1 MKKRKKLLPNA
12 RENIGLVILFLFVSL
27 FLIKNVFFS
36 KNLNKDIIAL
46 ENPKSYDINLS
57 SKALV
62 IKDEYLYFIGKSN
75 IETDNSKVAVDKEI
89 GEVDVNQIDQN
100 LKDYLA
106 EKVEVLKAQEENKDS
121 KVEVLKAQEENK
133 DSKVE
138 GIDIENIL
146 NFVREKNFS
155 KTFEIL
161 SSDQNK
167 NAFGKKY
174 SSDKLFR
181 YSLLNDTINSGK
193 IISKNSGVVLNKID
207 GLENVYDFSVID
219 SIDEKDFNFDSSNN
233 ISSIDGVKIV
243 DNLKYYLCIRVKAG
257 AFENLEENKSIKVKI
272 GDSVATGIVK
282 KFKKGSEYDL
292 IVGQFSSA
300 FNEIADKRFIDLN
313 IIQTVSN
320 SFELPLTALSTVDGE
335 DYVLVVDS
343 FDNISRAKVKVNFID
358 KINSKVYIDSRN
370 SSVGIFSNILKDASK
385 VKEGAISK

>member
-36 KNLNKDIIAL
+36 KNLNKDIISL

-62 IKDEYLYFIGKSN
+62 IKDEYLYFIGKSS
-75 IETDNSKVAVDKEI
+75 IETDNSKVAVEKEI

-106 EKVEVLKAQEENKDS
+106 E

-219 SIDEKDFNFDSSNN
+219 SIDEKDFNFDSSNS
-233 ISSIDGVKIV
+233 ISSIDGIKIV

-272 GDSVATGIVK
+272 GDSLATGIVK

-313 IIQTVSN
+313 VIQTVSN
-320 SFELPLTALSTVDGE
+320 SFELPLAALSTVDGE